1 MLIEGSVEW
10 SEAWFATGIKTNLL
24 QNGYNPKMQ
33 VSAMSLGPTVVITR
47 YKDTDGN
54 PGLAQYVLDQPT
66 DTLILHQD
74 RSNSVSVDIYL
85 WRKLFR
91 VKPWHCIV
99 WLERC
104 DVALSAGCLV
114 PRIAGEELA
123 GDCFIVSSGDLGGH
137 CFKVLF
143 GAITKYAVNCH
154 AYRGIS
160 ANLKGSVDIDHLQRM
175 SWNPCNDVLLAC
187 SKTDIVI
194 IVAIEPALSY
204 REIYTDSSST
214 YRTWGASSWSP
225 SGLQV
230 SIAQN
235 HVLHCFSWTDVES
248 LLSESPKH
256 DHIDART
263 SLKDIGTNQ
272 LNTGNA
278 SVGPIAAV
286 ARVSPTVCILTTDT
300 KLIVEDITRPDLA
313 TASVNMEPQL
323 NGTGSASTLLLRTMD
338 SHCQEIREHGVASSS
353 DVLDLTSIRVST
365 SSIEKPFHILNHIEV
380 RNQKPQHMLEQCL
393 ADLDTAPCETAPH
406 VKSCSHL
413 LVVEYKAGKWIV
425 SLILDLPQLTSPDV
439 LVVQVHLIH
448 CRWNVIRRNHTNIVS
463 DCAGDASHC
472 RKQFVPAPNCCA
484 IGCFRS
490 HAVDGFGVWRTGA
503 TSHIR
508 LQHISCSIKFYLY
521 IELPPM
527 HVCRGLYLAK
537 KSSFVGVAF
546 TKKCKRAT
554 FFHAVAN
561 MEPLSV
567 YLSNFILPQCPRS
580 TKPTVKQID
589 KVQKPTAMAV
599 DNIIGS
605 LGEDK
610 HNGGENKDLLDL
622 ILANV
627 MAMQNQ
633 LNTRFDDVD
642 KKLLQLM
649 VRMEQLERNST
660 TNK

>member
-74 RSNSVSVDIYL
+74 RSNSN
-85 WRKLFR
+85 
-91 VKPWHCIV
+91 
-99 WLERC
+99 
-104 DVALSAGCLV
+104 DVTSHYRLV
-114 PRIAGEELA
+114 AWSQGSREKSLLAIA
-123 GDCFIVSSGDLGGH
+123 SSYQVEIWEVT
-137 CFKVLF
+137 VL
-143 GAITKYAVNCH
+143 
-154 AYRGIS
+154 RGIS

-187 SKTDIVI
+187 SKTDIVL
-194 IVAIEPALSY
+194 IVALEPALSY
-204 REIYTDSSST
+204 REIHTDSSST

-235 HVLHCFSWTDVES
+235 HVLHCFAWTDVES

-393 ADLDTAPCETAPH
+393 ADL
-406 VKSCSHL
+406 
-413 LVVEYKAGKWIV
+413 V
-425 SLILDLPQLTSPDV
+425 SS
-439 LVVQVHLIH
+439 
-448 CRWNVIRRNHTNIVS
+448 
-463 DCAGDASHC
+463 
-472 RKQFVPAPNCCA
+472 
-484 IGCFRS
+484 
-490 HAVDGFGVWRTGA
+490 
-503 TSHIR
+503 
-508 LQHISCSIKFYLY
+508 
-521 IELPPM
+521 
-527 HVCRGLYLAK
+527 
-537 KSSFVGVAF
+537 
-546 TKKCKRAT
+546 
-554 FFHAVAN
+554 
-561 MEPLSV
+561 
-567 YLSNFILPQCPRS
+567 
-580 TKPTVKQID
+580 
-589 KVQKPTAMAV
+589 
-599 DNIIGS
+599 
-605 LGEDK
+605 
-610 HNGGENKDLLDL
+610 
-622 ILANV
+622 
-627 MAMQNQ
+627 
-633 LNTRFDDVD
+633 
-642 KKLLQLM
+642 
-649 VRMEQLERNST
+649 
-660 TNK
+660 